1 MTASSRTPF
10 NSRPHKEVD
19 YDLLFL
25 VKGTPTFQFTTS
37 QGGRLRLK
45 LSFLLAAKLS
55 IHDLTRRSTAWG
67 YHGKARGV
75 LSIHDLTR
83 RSTNTKQELSDGEA
97 LSIHDLTRRSTILA
111 RCVMVNLPFQ
121 FTTSQGGRL
130 DLTSLNR
137 CGSNLSIHDLTRRST
152 QSIGITPFKIISFNS
167 RPHKEV
173 DGRRQN
179 GEEKTCRLSIH
190 DLTRRST
197 RWDPGY

>member
-1 MTASSRTPF
+1 MMTVRLHRPFNSRPHKEVDTTEYTRCYESGSFNSRPHKEVDRSILMTASSRTPF

-121 FTTSQGGRL
+121 FTTSQGGR
-130 DLTSLNR
+130 R
-137 CGSNLSIHDLTRRST
+137 GHI
-152 QSIGITPFKIISFNS
+152 IGE
-167 RPHKEV
+167 R
-173 DGRRQN
+173 
-179 GEEKTCRLSIH
+179 
-190 DLTRRST
+190 
-197 RWDPGY
+197 